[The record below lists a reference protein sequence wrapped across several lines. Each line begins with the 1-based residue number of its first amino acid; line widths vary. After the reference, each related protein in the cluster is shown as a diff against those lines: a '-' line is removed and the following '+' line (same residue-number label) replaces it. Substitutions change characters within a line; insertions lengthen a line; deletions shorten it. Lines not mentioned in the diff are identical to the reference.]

1 MSGREFADRP
11 RRAPDQPSQHAAGE
25 TAPIAPGDTGFGGD
39 SSLDS
44 PYDVGATKE
53 PILRVRG
60 LNVDF
65 YVEGEWFPAAI
76 DVSYDVSPGE
86 VLAIVG
92 ESGSGKTQS
101 SMALVGLLPQN
112 ARVSGSAKLGDREL
126 VGMRSSELH
135 NIRGARIAMV
145 FQEPM
150 TALNPVYTIGF
161 QIIETVRAHTV
172 AGPKQARARALELLR
187 LVDMPDPETRID
199 YYPHQLSGG
208 QRQRAMI
215 AQALVLDPQLLIA
228 DEPTTALDVTVQA
241 EILALMRD
249 LRRRIDS
256 GIILITHDMGVVA
269 DMADRICVMKDGR
282 IVEAG
287 TSRQIFY
294 APRHPYTQLLLAA
307 VPKLEVG
314 PYGQGETGDQY
325 EGGGEAG
332 DGPDRRVDAALGRG
346 DQSDQND
353 QSDRGEGDGQG
364 DQAAS
369 GGGEAGDGPDRRV
382 DAALG
387 RGGQSDQNDQ
397 SDRGEGD
404 GQGER
409 TASGSRKASP
419 VPVMVAENLTLEY
432 PRRGRTPAF
441 RAVEDFGLSIGA
453 GEVVGLVGESGSGKS
468 TVGRAVVGLLPVHAG
483 SLKVA
488 GFELKGIGSKD
499 LRRARAGV
507 SIVFQDPG
515 SSLNPRLP
523 IGQSIGEPLALHRLA
538 RGKELDQR
546 VGDLLEQVKLP
557 ASLRNR
563 YPHELSGGQRQRVG
577 IARALALRP
586 KLLIADEPT
595 SALDVSVQATVL
607 DLFSELQREHQ
618 FACLFISHDLAVVE
632 MVASRIAVMSKG
644 RLVETGTSEEILRHP
659 KQAYTRELIAAVPVP
674 DPDLQAERRRALAK
688 DLAAD
693 DTRSD

>member
-1 MSGREFADRP
+1 MSQGAK
-11 RRAPDQPSQHAAGE
+11 APG
-25 TAPIAPGDTGFGGD
+25 APILQVT
-39 SSLDS
+39 
-44 PYDVGATKE
+44 
-53 PILRVRG
+53 G

-76 DVSYDVSPGE
+76 DVNYEVHAGE

-101 SMALVGLLPQN
+101 SMALVGLLPPN
-112 ARVSGSAKLGDREL
+112 ARVSGSAKLDGREL
-126 VGMRSSELH
+126 VGMRPRD
-135 NIRGARIAMV
+135 IQAVRGAQIATV

-161 QIIETVRAHTV
+161 QIVETIRAHS
-172 AGPKQARARALELLR
+172 ALGPKAAEERALELLR
-187 LVDMPDPETRID
+187 LVDMPEPDKRID

-215 AQALVLDPQLLIA
+215 AQALVLDPKLLIA

-241 EILALMRD
+241 EILGLMRD
-249 LRRRIDS
+249 LRQRIDS

-269 DMADRICVMKDGR
+269 DMADRICVMRNGR
-282 IVEAG
+282 IVETGEA
-287 TSRQIFY
+287 RQIFY
-294 APRHPYTQLLLAA
+294 QPQHPYTKALLAA

-314 PYGQGETGDQY
+314 PVDD
-325 EGGGEAG
+325 A
-332 DGPDRRVDAALGRG
+332 DRP
-346 DQSDQND
+346 
-353 QSDRGEGDGQG
+353 
-364 DQAAS
+364 AS
-369 GGGEAGDGPDRRV
+369 
-382 DAALG
+382 
-387 RGGQSDQNDQ
+387 S
-397 SDRGEGD
+397 
-404 GQGER
+404 
-409 TASGSRKASP
+409 TASPPSEPEPALA
-419 VPVMVAENLTLEY
+419 AEGLALEY

-441 RAVEDFGLSIGA
+441 RAVEDFNLVVGA

-468 TVGRAVVGLLPVHAG
+468 TVGRAAVGLLPVAAG

-488 GFELKGIGSKD
+488 GQELRGVSAPA
-499 LRRARAGV
+499 LRRAREGV

-523 IGQSIGEPLALHRLA
+523 IGQSIGEPLALRRLA
-538 RGKELDQR
+538 RGKELDRR
-546 VGDLLEQVKLP
+546 VAELLEQVELP
-557 ASLRNR
+557 GSLRNR

-607 DLFSELQREHQ
+607 DLFSELQREHG

-644 RLVETGTSEEILRHP
+644 RLVEVGTSADILRRP
-659 KQAYTRELIAAVPVP
+659 REAYTRELIAAVPVP
-674 DPDLQAERRRALAK
+674 DPDVQAARRAALGG
-688 DLAAD
+688 
-693 DTRSD
+693 